1 MDTVVQTLVNALMQS
16 SFVALMAVGLV
27 LIFGVMR
34 VINFAHG
41 EFYMAGAY
49 VVFWLYAQHKLPF
62 FAAVVAAVIVV
73 GVIGLIL
80 EKILFKPMRENPL
93 GGLIM
98 SVGVLFILQ
107 VLAAVIF
114 GVGLMK
120 HIPPNYPGATQVFGM
135 EGVSV
140 PWQRLVAFGIS
151 ILLLVGL
158 WLFLRRTR
166 LGWALRACAQD
177 REAAALQG
185 MSINKL
191 ALLAMGLGAGMA
203 GAAGAIMAPLVRVYP
218 YIGGPVI
225 VTAFIVIV
233 VGGIGSLEGAVLAA
247 VLYTFFHT
255 FVATYLDG
263 TIASILGLLLMLL
276 VLIVRPAGL
285 LGKGE
290 KV

>member
-1 MDTVVQTLVNALMQS
+1 VDTVVQTLVNALMQS

-80 EKILFKPMRENPL
+80 EQILFKPMRENPL

-185 MSINKL
+185 MSINRL

>member
-1 MDTVVQTLVNALMQS
+1 
-16 SFVALMAVGLV
+16 
-27 LIFGVMR
+27 
-34 VINFAHG
+34 
-41 EFYMAGAY
+41 
-49 VVFWLYAQHKLPF
+49 WLYAQHKLPF
-62 FAAVVAAVIVV
+62 FAAVVAAMIIV

-80 EKILFKPMRENPL
+80 EQILFKPMRENPL

>member
-49 VVFWLYAQHKLPF
+49 VVFWLYAQHELPF
-62 FAAVVAAVIVV
+62 FAAVVAAMIIV
-73 GVIGLIL
+73 GIIGLIIEQL
-80 EKILFKPMRENPL
+80 LFKPMRDNPL

-98 SVGVLFILQ
+98 SIGVLFILQ

-120 HIPPNYPGATQVFGM
+120 HIPPLYPGATPLFGM
-135 EGVSV
+135 DGVSV
-140 PWQRLVAFGIS
+140 PWQRLVAFGIAVV
-151 ILLLVGL
+151 LLIGF
-158 WLFLRRTR
+158 WLFLKRTR

-225 VTAFIVIV
+225 VTAFIVII

-276 VLIVRPAGL
+276 VLTVRPAGL

>member
-1 MDTVVQTLVNALMQS
+1 MDTAVQTLVNALMQS

-49 VVFWLYAQHKLPF
+49 VVFWLYAQHELPF
-62 FAAVVAAVIVV
+62 FAAVVAAMIIV
-73 GVIGLIL
+73 GIIGLIM
-80 EKILFKPMRENPL
+80 EQILFKPMRDNPL

-120 HIPPNYPGATQVFGM
+120 HIPPNFPGATQVFM

-158 WLFLRRTR
+158 WLFLKRTR

>member
-49 VVFWLYAQHKLPF
+49 VVFWLYAQNELPF
-62 FAAVVAAVIVV
+62 FAAVVAAMVIV
-73 GVIGLIL
+73 GIIGLIMEQL
-80 EKILFKPMRENPL
+80 LFKPMRDNPL

-120 HIPPNYPGATQVFGM
+120 HIPPDYSGATPVFGLD
-135 EGVSV
+135 GVSV
-140 PWQRLVAFGIS
+140 PWQRLVAFGIAVM
-151 ILLLVGL
+151 LLIGF
-158 WLFLRRTR
+158 WLFLKRTR

>member
-1 MDTVVQTLVNALMQS
+1 MQS

-62 FAAVVAAVIVV
+62 FAAVVAAMIIV

-80 EKILFKPMRENPL
+80 EQILFKPMRENPL

-98 SVGVLFILQ
+98 SVGILFILQ

>member
-73 GVIGLIL
+73 GIIGLIL
-80 EKILFKPMRENPL
+80 EQILFKPMRDNPL

>member
-1 MDTVVQTLVNALMQS
+1 VDTAVQTLVNALMQS

-62 FAAVVAAVIVV
+62 FAAVVAAMIIV

-80 EKILFKPMRENPL
+80 EQILFKPMRENPL

>member
-1 MDTVVQTLVNALMQS
+1 MDTAVQTLVNALMQS

-62 FAAVVAAVIVV
+62 FAAVVAAMIIV

-80 EKILFKPMRENPL
+80 EQILFKPMRENPL

-120 HIPPNYPGATQVFGM
+120 HIPPN
-135 EGVSV
+135 
-140 PWQRLVAFGIS
+140 
-151 ILLLVGL
+151 
-158 WLFLRRTR
+158 
-166 LGWALRACAQD
+166 
-177 REAAALQG
+177 
-185 MSINKL
+185 
-191 ALLAMGLGAGMA
+191 
-203 GAAGAIMAPLVRVYP
+203 
-218 YIGGPVI
+218 
-225 VTAFIVIV
+225 
-233 VGGIGSLEGAVLAA
+233 
-247 VLYTFFHT
+247 
-255 FVATYLDG
+255 
-263 TIASILGLLLMLL
+263 
-276 VLIVRPAGL
+276 
-285 LGKGE
+285 
-290 KV
+290 

>member
-1 MDTVVQTLVNALMQS
+1 MDTAVQTLVNALMQS

-62 FAAVVAAVIVV
+62 FAAVVAAMIIV

-80 EKILFKPMRENPL
+80 EQILFKPMRENPL

-98 SVGVLFILQ
+98 SVGILFILQ

>member
-62 FAAVVAAVIVV
+62 FAAVVAAMIIV

-80 EKILFKPMRENPL
+80 EQILFKPMRENPL

-98 SVGVLFILQ
+98 SVGILFILQ

>member
-1 MDTVVQTLVNALMQS
+1 MDTAVQTLVNALMQS

-49 VVFWLYAQHKLPF
+49 VVFWLYAQHQLPF
-62 FAAVVAAVIVV
+62 FAAVVAAMIIV
-73 GVIGLIL
+73 GIIGLIM
-80 EKILFKPMRENPL
+80 EQILFKPMRDNPL

-120 HIPPNYPGATQVFGM
+120 HIPPNFPGATQVFM

-158 WLFLRRTR
+158 WLFLKRTR
-166 LGWALRACAQD
+166 LRLGAPRLRAGP
-177 REAAALQG
+177 RG
-185 MSINKL
+185 
-191 ALLAMGLGAGMA
+191 GGAPGHVDQQA
-203 GAAGAIMAPLVRVYP
+203 GAAGHGARRRHGRRRRRDHGAAGPRLPLHR
-218 YIGGPVI
+218 
-225 VTAFIVIV
+225 
-233 VGGIGSLEGAVLAA
+233 
-247 VLYTFFHT
+247 
-255 FVATYLDG
+255 
-263 TIASILGLLLMLL
+263 
-276 VLIVRPAGL
+276 RPR
-285 LGKGE
+285 
-290 KV
+290 